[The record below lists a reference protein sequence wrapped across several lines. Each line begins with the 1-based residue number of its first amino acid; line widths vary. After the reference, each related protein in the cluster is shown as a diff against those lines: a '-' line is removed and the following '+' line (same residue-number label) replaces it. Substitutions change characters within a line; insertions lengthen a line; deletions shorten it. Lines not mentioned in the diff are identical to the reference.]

1 MSAIP
6 GDVYLVDLGIVAKVR
21 PMVVVSRHDPD
32 APRALSLCVPFTT
45 KNRGSKYEVAISA
58 SSFLREPSWANVQ
71 GTMAVGDEKLLRRL
85 GKLTAT
91 QYSEVKT
98 ALRYALD
105 L

>member
-1 MSAIP
+1 MSPTP
-6 GDVYLVDLGIVAKVR
+6 GEFFLVDLGMVAKVR
-21 PMVVVSRHDPD
+21 PMVGVSRHDPD

-45 KNRGSKYEVAISA
+45 MNRGSKYEVAIGA
-58 SSFLREPSWANVQ
+58 SSFLRESSWANVQ
-71 GTMAVGDEKLLRRL
+71 GTMAVGDEKLLRRV
-85 GKLTAT
+85 GKLTAM